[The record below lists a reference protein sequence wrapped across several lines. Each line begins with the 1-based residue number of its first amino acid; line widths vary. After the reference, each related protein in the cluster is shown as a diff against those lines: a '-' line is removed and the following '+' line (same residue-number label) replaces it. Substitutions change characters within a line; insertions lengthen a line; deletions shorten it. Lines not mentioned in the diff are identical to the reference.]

1 MDLDVTS
8 MNSRTLKKYQGITN
22 MNGLKLTVGSW
33 KKMVGVF
40 LLLNLFSGLSGQS
53 LEGYVINAQQEAIP
67 YVNIFVK
74 QLSSG
79 TTTDENGYFFLTMDP
94 GEYDL
99 VISSIGYET
108 KNALVKVDGNETA
121 NFELQSSDYELD
133 EVTIK
138 ASKKDPAY
146 EIIQNVIKNK
156 KKYQSQIETFRC
168 EVYVKALEEIDIQKK
183 EKKEKKG
190 KKEKKKE
197 DKNDVDKLNDPDYD
211 PFAEAESKKAEEMA
225 KINLLEMKLTLNFQ
239 APEDFK
245 EERTAYKLYG
255 SKDGLYIP
263 RFNDADFDFYDNL
276 VEMRDITETPIVS
289 PVSRTA
295 ILSYKYKLLSST
307 QEGDQLVHKIRVTP
321 RKSGNS
327 TVKGFIYVN
336 DELWNINRVDFDL
349 NKGSMKMFDE
359 LNIQLDYREI
369 QLTYFTKVGKKQR
382 YDGVTT
388 LSYSDVELNYEF
400 PKKFF
405 GAEVSSITQEA
416 YDRDSTYWNEN
427 RPVALTQKETKLV
440 LYKDSLETIYNSD
453 EYKDSIQADFNKVE
467 LIEVFWEGMGWR
479 DHRKK
484 QTFFLTSLP
493 QMFNF
498 DIVGGFRLGPWFQ
511 YYRRFEDGKSYR
523 TSNNFS
529 VGLENQDVTGRTWH
543 NFRYDPF
550 HLADINLVFD
560 RSYRTINPDDAIL
573 NYLKTFNYYQ
583 RTNVGIGHRRE
594 FINGL
599 YLFTGA
605 DWSNRS
611 DISHINQF
619 TGFEQFFETGEVA
632 EFDEYNTFITNIH
645 VSFTPFQK
653 FSREP
658 DRKIVLGSKWPTFE
672 VQYQKGWDKVL
683 GSAVDFDYLQF
694 EIYQD
699 LILGVFGNS
708 KYTLKVG
715 DFTNTKE
722 LPFLD
727 IKRFRQSDPFIF
739 LEPLQYFQVLD
750 TNLVTSSPYL
760 EFHYIHHFNGALV
773 NNIPL
778 IKKTRIGVVAG
789 GGFLYESEN
798 EYRHQEIFL
807 GLDRVFKLG
816 PRRRLRLGIYGVV
829 GKSNF
834 TDIQTDYKFSIDIID
849 TWKKD
854 WSF

>member
-1 MDLDVTS
+1 MKEVKLLVT
-8 MNSRTLKKYQGITN
+8 
-22 MNGLKLTVGSW
+22 KLSCFLFIILV
-33 KKMVGVF
+33 VF
-40 LLLNLFSGLSGQS
+40 TGEVSGQS
-53 LEGYVINAQQEAIP
+53 LEGNVINEQAEPIP
-67 YVNIFVK
+67 FVNIYVR
-74 QLSSG
+74 QLGSG
-79 TTTDENGYFFLTMDP
+79 TTTDDNGYFFLTMTP
-94 GEYDL
+94 GEYDI

-108 KNALVKVDGNETA
+108 KNAKVLIDGNETM
-121 NFELQSSDYELD
+121 NFELSGSDYELE

-156 KKYQSQIETFRC
+156 KKYQSQIETFKC
-168 EVYVKALEEIDIQKK
+168 EVYVKALEEIEID
-183 EKKEKKG
+183 KKEKKG
-190 KKEKKKE
+190 KEKKKDKE
-197 DKNDVDKLNDPDYD
+197 KNDVEKLSDPNYD
-211 PFAEAESKKAEEMA
+211 PFAEAESKKAAEMA
-225 KINLLEMKLTLNFQ
+225 KINLLEMQLTLNFQ
-239 APEDFK
+239 APENYK
-245 EERTAYKLYG
+245 EERTAYKVYG

-263 RFNDADFDFYDNL
+263 RFADADFDFYDNL
-276 VEMRDITETPIVS
+276 VVMREITETPIVS

-295 ILSYKYKLLSST
+295 IISYKYKLMSSE

-327 TVKGFIYVN
+327 TVKGYIYVN
-336 DELWNINRVDFDL
+336 DELWNINRIDVDL
-349 NKGSMKMFDE
+349 NKGSMKLFDE
-359 LNIQLDYREI
+359 LNIQLKYSEI
-369 QLTYFTKVGKKQR
+369 EEGIWIPTEQQLSYFTKVGKKQR

-388 LSYSDVELNYEF
+388 LSYSDIELNYEF

-416 YDRDSTYWNEN
+416 YDRDSTYWNNN

-440 LYKDSLETIYNSD
+440 LYKDSLETIYNSK

-467 LIEVFWEGMGWR
+467 LMEIFWEGMGWSN
-479 DHRKK
+479 HEKK
-484 QTFFLTSLP
+484 QTIFVTSLP
-493 QMFNF
+493 QMINF
-498 DIVGGFRLGPWFQ
+498 DIVGGFRFGPWTQ
-511 YYRRFEDGKSYR
+511 YFRRFENGQTYR

-529 VGLENQDVTGRTWH
+529 IGQKNQDVTGRTYH

-550 HLADINLVFD
+550 KLADINVVFD

-573 NYLKTFNYYQ
+573 NYLRSVNYYQ

-594 FINGL
+594 FFNGF

-611 DISHINQF
+611 DIDHLDQITF
-619 TGFEQFFETGEVA
+619 FDELFESGEPID
-632 EFDEYNTFITNIH
+632 FQEYNTFITNIRL
-645 VSFTPFQK
+645 SYTPFQK
-653 FSREP
+653 YSREK
-658 DRKIVLGSKWPTFE
+658 DRKVILGSKWPTFE
-672 VQYQKGWDKVL
+672 FQYQKGWKDVL
-683 GSAVDFDYLQF
+683 TSAVDFDYLQF

-699 LILGVFGNS
+699 IILGVFGNS
-708 KYTLKVG
+708 KYTIKVG

-727 IKRFRQSDPFIF
+727 IKRFRQSDPLIF
-739 LEPLQYFQVLD
+739 LEPLDYFQVLD
-750 TNLVTSSPYL
+750 TSLVTSSPFV

-778 IKKTRIGVVAG
+778 VKKTRIGVVAG
-789 GGFLYESEN
+789 GGFLIESEN
-798 EYRHQEIFL
+798 DYRHQEIFL
-807 GLDRVFKLG
+807 GLDRIFKLG
-816 PRRRLRLGIYGVV
+816 PRRRLRLGLYGIV

-834 TDIQTDYKFSIDIID
+834 TQLQTEYKFSIDIID